1 MSKTNLHPIPITS
14 QNELPHIRLSVGLGN
29 SNIII
34 CVSFLYD
41 TGAALDTGFLHCHL
55 QIMKKYPKIVARF
68 EKLMEIILLVRSS
81 YVVQ

>member
-41 TGAALDTGFLHCHL
+41 TGAALDTE
-55 QIMKKYPKIVARF
+55 KI
-68 EKLMEIILLVRSS
+68 S
-81 YVVQ
+81 